1 MIYMGLC
8 CRVLLAII
16 LFFVVCLFTPAFAG
30 NKKMVDKR
38 TVEMDGQNKQMVRQI
53 PNLPKNGTVDAK
65 ARVVNEGGSLVFDI
79 YHVKTSV
86 KEESI
91 DFSGK
96 QKKKETNEEIIS
108 EPETKEKNSDSDYRH
123 QETESQDISGSRKQE
138 NNDDLEGASE
148 QNKEEINT
156 ELTSETDIEISDL
169 NEVQPEV
176 TSQDESVPSPDGNV
190 KNETNLNIEKPEEI
204 AKNKVVSDI
213 KEKNEAAN
221 SAPAETQQN
230 N

>member
-1 MIYMGLC
+1 MINMGLC
-8 CRVLLAII
+8 CRVGLAII
-16 LFFVVCLFTPAFAG
+16 LFFVVCLLTSAFAG
-30 NKKMVDKR
+30 NKKLVDKR

-96 QKKKETNEEIIS
+96 QKNKETKEEIIS
-108 EPETKEKNSDSDYRH
+108 EPETNAGNSGSDDRQ
-123 QETESQDISGSRKQE
+123 QETGSNDISSSGMQE
-138 NNDDLEGASE
+138 NNDDLNVASE

-156 ELTSETDIEISDL
+156 ELTSETDIEVSDL
-169 NEVQPEV
+169 SEAQQEV
-176 TSQDESVPSPDGNV
+176 TSQDESVPNPDGDV
-190 KNETNLNIEKPEEI
+190 KNEINLKIEQPE
-204 AKNKVVSDI
+204 
-213 KEKNEAAN
+213 
-221 SAPAETQQN
+221 ETQQN